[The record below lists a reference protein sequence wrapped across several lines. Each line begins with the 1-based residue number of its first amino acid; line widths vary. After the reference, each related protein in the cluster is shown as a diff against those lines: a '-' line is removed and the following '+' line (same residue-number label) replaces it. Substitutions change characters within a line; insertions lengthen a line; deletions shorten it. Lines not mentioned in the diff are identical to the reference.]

1 MDDMEQSD
9 SWLQGLAMLNR
20 VIAATG
26 QPLIGNLCYDHRQ
39 ADFVDAPPNP
49 ILRSKRDRVRTA
61 VEGRTKMLEVG
72 VNGGHSAY
80 VALTSNPVL
89 EFHGVDICEHAY
101 VRPAVAQLQN
111 EFPGRV
117 FFYEGSALEVL
128 PALPDR
134 GQRFDVFHID
144 GSKWTY
150 LEDVLNCA
158 PIMAGDSA
166 TLIVD
171 DTQQPIVAQVWRM
184 CTAAGV
190 IEPHPSFPTMPDSE
204 KYRNQI
210 GTLKPV
216 APQMRA
222 TLLSRQE
229 SRRVETAGLLK
240 KLRDLRD
247 AGVLTEAE
255 FNAQKAEVLQ
265 VDEPRRWTSH
275 Y

>member
-9 SWLQGLAMLNR
+9 SWLQGLAKLNR

-158 PIMAGDSA
+158 RIMAGDSA
-166 TLIVD
+166 TLIMD
-171 DTQQPIVAQVWRM
+171 DTQQPILAQVWRM

-190 IEPHPSFPTMPDSE
+190 IEPHPGFPTMPDSE

-216 APQMRA
+216 APQKRA
-222 TLLSRQE
+222 NLLRRQE

-265 VDEPRRWTSH
+265 VDEPRRWMSH

>member
-9 SWLQGLAMLNR
+9 SWLQGLARLNR

-26 QPLIGNLCYDHRQ
+26 QPLFGNLCYDHRQ
-39 ADFVDAPPNP
+39 ADFADAPPNP

-117 FFYEGSALEVL
+117 FLYEGSSLEVL

-134 GQRFDVFHID
+134 GQRFDLFHID
-144 GSKWTY
+144 GAKRRY
-150 LEDVLNCA
+150 LEDVLNCER
-158 PIMAGDSA
+158 IMAGASA
-166 TLIVD
+166 TLIMD
-171 DTQQPIVAQVWRM
+171 DTQQPMVAETWRM

-190 IEPHPSFPTMPDSE
+190 IEPHPRFPTMPKSE
-204 KYRNQI
+204 RYRNQI

-216 APQMRA
+216 APEQRA
-222 TLLSRQE
+222 NLLRRQE
-229 SRRVETAGLLK
+229 SLRSGL
-240 KLRDLRD
+240 R
-247 AGVLTEAE
+247 
-255 FNAQKAEVLQ
+255 
-265 VDEPRRWTSH
+265 
-275 Y
+275 

>member
-9 SWLQGLAMLNR
+9 SWLQGLARLNR

-26 QPLIGNLCYDHRQ
+26 RPLIGNLCYDHLQ

-49 ILRSKRDRVRTA
+49 ILRSKRDRFRRA
-61 VEGRTKMLEVG
+61 VEGRTRMLEVG

-101 VRPAVAQLQN
+101 VRPAIAQLQN

-117 FFYEGSALEVL
+117 SFYEGSGLEVL

-134 GQRFDVFHID
+134 GQRFDLFHID
-144 GSKWTY
+144 GAKRTY

-158 PIMAGDSA
+158 RIMAGDSA
-166 TLIVD
+166 TLIMD
-171 DTQQPIVAQVWRM
+171 DTQQAFAAQVWRM
-184 CTAAGV
+184 CTAARV
-190 IEPHPSFPTMPDSE
+190 IEPNSGFPTMPDSE
-204 KYRNQI
+204 RYRNQI

-216 APQMRA
+216 APQERA
-222 TLLSRQE
+222 SLL
-229 SRRVETAGLLK
+229 RREERLRSGL
-240 KLRDLRD
+240 R
-247 AGVLTEAE
+247 
-255 FNAQKAEVLQ
+255 
-265 VDEPRRWTSH
+265 
-275 Y
+275 